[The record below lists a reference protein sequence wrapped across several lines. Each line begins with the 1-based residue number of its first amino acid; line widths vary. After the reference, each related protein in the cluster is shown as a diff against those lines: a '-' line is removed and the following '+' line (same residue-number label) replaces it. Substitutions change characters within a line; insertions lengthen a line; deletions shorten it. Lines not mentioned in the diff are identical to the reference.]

1 MLSKFTFLKTTCL
14 LTLAFGVMSVGQVHA
29 QIPTLDPVTHPKF
42 TDAQELPVPGVIDM
56 TGGGSKTVYLR
67 KTTQWMGLYSPGG
80 AKLYTNVYGYGLGYA
95 VSSPGPTIVGMRGN
109 PFDIR
114 WWNKLPNGHI
124 MTVDYSLHMAQWK
137 PRNGIP
143 IVTHLHGGHVNEHSD
158 GNTEAWYTRDWKE
171 GGPWYHYFKNTYGDN
186 KWYHYRMDQEAG
198 TTWYHDHC
206 LGITRLN
213 VCAGLAGFF
222 LQTDANE
229 QALIASNVLP
239 DMGYG
244 LAVQDRMFTTSGAL
258 FMPFIGEAD
267 LEDCPVE
274 NPVTP
279 IPFPSVVAEF
289 FGDFIMVNG
298 MVWPYQNVEPRKYRY
313 RVLNG
318 SDSRFYNFQLS
329 NGEPFLIVGTDD
341 ALLEYPVE
349 TNSFT
354 MGPGER
360 YDIVIDFSGYENQ
373 NVILQNTGPDEPF
386 KGGNFEPDVT
396 RPTGQ
401 IMQFRVGA
409 TATVPN
415 ATVST
420 ETQLRDHIE
429 PLVPTNTRK
438 VVLFEGRDQYCR
450 LRPALGIYDP
460 GNPLNGS
467 LMWDEAIT
475 ENPALGSTEA
485 WEIYN
490 TTEDAHPMHI
500 HQVAFQI
507 EGRYSHEGEAEIIG
521 SDPMVGGTK
530 AAMTDPGVVTKIEGA
545 VKDYEKG
552 WKDEVHVLPGQMSKV
567 IAHYDLPGDY
577 VWHCHILSHEDH
589 EMMRPFYV
597 GTIPMDIPHGSHHM
611 GVVELLEEMQKA
623 ELEQNFPNPFGTET
637 NILFTLPGV
646 RDVRLELYDMNGQL
660 VGVLADGTFPAGK
673 HKMVWDGNGA
683 NGLPAAN
690 GIYFYKLVAGEQILT
705 KRLTLAR

>member
-14 LTLAFGVMSVGQVHA
+14 LTLAFWVLSAGQIQA
-29 QIPTLDPVTHPKF
+29 QIPTLDPVSHPKF
-42 TDAQELPVPGVIDM
+42 VEELPVPDLINK
-56 TGGGSKTVYLR
+56 TGGGDFTMYLR
-67 KTTQWMGLYSPGG
+67 KTTQWLGLRSPGG
-80 AKLYTNVYGYGLGYA
+80 AKLYTSVYGYGTGYS
-95 VSSPGPTIVGMRGN
+95 VSYPGPTILGLKGN
-109 PFDIR
+109 PFSIR

-124 MTVDYSLHMAQWK
+124 MTIDYSLHMAKWK

-143 IVTHLHGGHVNEHSD
+143 IVTHLHGGHVTDDSD

-171 GGPWYHYFKNTYGDN
+171 AGPWYHYYKSILGDN
-186 KWYHYRMDQEAG
+186 KWYHYPMDQEAG

-213 VCAGLAGFF
+213 VYAGLAGFF

-229 QALIASNVLP
+229 LALVEDNVLP
-239 DMGYG
+239 GFGYG
-244 LAVQDRMFTTSGAL
+244 LAIQDRMFTTTGAL

-267 LEDCPVE
+267 LEDCPIE

-279 IPFPSVVAEF
+279 IPFPSILAEF
-289 FGDFIMVNG
+289 FGDFILVNG
-298 MVWPYQNVEPRKYRY
+298 MAWPYQNVEPKKYRY
-313 RVLNG
+313 RFLNG

-329 NGEPFLIVGTDD
+329 NGADFLIIGTDD
-341 ALLEYPVE
+341 GLMEYPVLV
-349 TNSFT
+349 NSFV

-360 YDIVIDFSGYENQ
+360 YDVVIDFTGLEGQ
-373 NVILQNTGPDEPF
+373 DIMLQNTGPDEPF
-386 KGGNFEPDVT
+386 KGANYEPDVT

-401 IMQFRVGA
+401 IMMFKVGE
-409 TATVPN
+409 TMTGEN
-415 ATVST
+415 ATVT
-420 ETQLRDHIE
+420 TATQLREPIA

-460 GNPLNGS
+460 GNSLNGS
-467 LMWDEAIT
+467 LMWDEPIT
-475 ENPALGSTEA
+475 ENPALGSVEA

-507 EGRYSHEGEAEIIG
+507 QGRYSHEGEAEIIG
-521 SDPMVGGTK
+521 LDPLAGGTK
-530 AAMTDPGVVTKIEGA
+530 AIMSDPGTVSFLGGPLN
-545 VKDYEKG
+545 YEQG
-552 WKDEVHVLPGQMSKV
+552 WKDEVLVLPGQMSKV
-567 IAHYDLPGDY
+567 IAHYDIPGYY

-597 GTIPMDIPHGSHHM
+597 GPIPGDIPHGNHHM
-611 GVVELLEEMQKA
+611 GVVELLDQMQHA
-623 ELEQNFPNPFGTET
+623 ELEQNFPNPFDNET
-637 NILFTLPGV
+637 TILFSLPGI

-660 VGVLADGTFPAGK
+660 VGVLADGTFAPGK
-673 HKMVWDGNGA
+673 HKMVWDGTGA
-683 NGLPAAN
+683 NGLPVAN

-705 KRLTLAR
+705 KRLSLAR